1 MIKWKG
7 SARKWSWAI
16 LRYYPSMCLKASHE
30 KPQDSYPSVE
40 DSNLGPPE
48 FEAGGRVEFGN

>member
-16 LRYYPSMCLKASHE
+16 LRYYPSIYLEELRKA
-30 KPQDSYPSVE
+30 VE
-40 DSNLGPPE
+40 SLSSQLAPGLRIEPDT
-48 FEAGGRVEFGN
+48 F